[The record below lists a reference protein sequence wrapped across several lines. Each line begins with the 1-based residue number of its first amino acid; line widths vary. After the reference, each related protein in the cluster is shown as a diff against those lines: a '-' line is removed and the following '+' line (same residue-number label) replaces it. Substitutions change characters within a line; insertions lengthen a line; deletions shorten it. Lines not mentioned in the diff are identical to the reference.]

1 MEDTK
6 NRDVYN
12 VFFFVNVSILL
23 RVDDLVQ
30 LAQLL
35 ALFSVAQPLFALF

>member
-1 MEDTK
+1 MF
-6 NRDVYN
+6 
-12 VFFFVNVSILL
+12 FFFVNVSILL

-35 ALFSVAQPLFALF
+35 APFSVAQPLFALF